1 MGFSLVHFR
10 NEEVEIM
17 KLFDPQAT
25 KSRTKT
31 PFLMSC
37 WKSERTK
44 ESRKQF
50 FRAWWKKNSFGE
62 NLLFIQLTMTHKF
75 ELLES
80 EDFNI
85 SPEKNVFLLK
95 VSFLRSWI
103 FFRIWWLNDGK
114 QQQWKISIK
123 IFSWLDFVYCW
134 IRDWWW
140 RCCLS
145 DKTLLALTCWSW
157 TKWWVEAL

>member
-17 KLFDPQAT
+17 KYFDQEAT

-31 PFLMSC
+31 SFLMSC

-50 FRAWWKKNSFGE
+50 FRAWWKKK
-62 NLLFIQLTMTHKF
+62 FIRWKPAFHSINHDAQIWIVGITKMFFSWKF
-75 ELLES
+75 HFCALE
-80 EDFNI
+80 F
-85 SPEKNVFLLK
+85 
-95 VSFLRSWI
+95 
-103 FFRIWWLNDGK
+103 FFRTWWLNDGK

-140 RCCLS
+140 RCCFS